1 MERQMPELPQ
11 RRDLELLQGAI
22 DIHIHHGPDLYPRIQ
37 DPIELAQEAKAAGMR
52 AVCLKTHNFP
62 TAPMALLARKIVSE
76 IDIFGSIA
84 CNLEVGGVNPS
95 AVEAALK
102 YEARQIWLPTI
113 DSTNHAVVTGSVGQ
127 HGRGLTIKGGISEFA
142 RTKTRLFLL
151 KDDGA
156 LVPDLHTIFDMVA
169 AADVIL
175 NLGHISFA
183 EMKAI
188 VPKARQQGVKRIVC
202 DHPFFSHLSLA
213 QQVELADQGVWINFT
228 AGELL
233 PRWWRVSVADFA
245 AAIRHVGVKRSVIS
259 SDCGQLH
266 NPPMVE
272 ALRMTCQLLLE
283 EEFTPEDIRTLL
295 HQNPAQ
301 LLYP

>member
-1 MERQMPELPQ
+1 MPEVPP
-11 RRDLELLQGAI
+11 RRDLELLHGAV

-37 DPIELAQEAKAAGMR
+37 DPIELAQDAKAAGMR

-62 TAPMALLARKIVSE
+62 TAPMALLVRKVVPD
-76 IDIFGSIA
+76 IDVFGSIA

-95 AVEAALK
+95 AVEAVIK
-102 YEARQIWLPTI
+102 YGARQIWLPTI

-127 HGRGLTIKGGISEFA
+127 HGRGLTIAGGLSDFA
-142 RTKTRLFLL
+142 RNKQRLFLL
-151 KDDGA
+151 TAAGA
-156 LVPDLHTIFDMVA
+156 LVPALHEIFRMVA
-169 AADVIL
+169 DADVIL
-175 NLGHISFA
+175 NLGHISFQ

-188 VPKARQQGVKRIVC
+188 VPAAKQHGVKRIVC
-202 DHPFFSHLSLA
+202 DHPFFSRLALA

-233 PRWWRVSVADFA
+233 PRWWRVSIADFA
-245 AAIRHVGVKRSVIS
+245 AAIRNVGVKRSVIS

-272 ALRMTCQLLLE
+272 ALRITCQLLLE
-283 EEFTPEDIRTLL
+283 EDFTTEDIKVLL
-295 HQNPAQ
+295 HHNPAN